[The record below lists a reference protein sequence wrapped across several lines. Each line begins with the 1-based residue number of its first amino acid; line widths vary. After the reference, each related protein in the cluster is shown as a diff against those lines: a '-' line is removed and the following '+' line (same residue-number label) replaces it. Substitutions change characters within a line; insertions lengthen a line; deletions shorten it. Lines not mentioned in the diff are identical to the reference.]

1 MNTKS
6 IIVLVG
12 AALIIS
18 ACVPMNR
25 LNSVEEIKNELATER
40 DALMKSNQKLV
51 VDTTEMGAE
60 LRKLNHMQSSLVEDT
75 LQLGKSLRRMK
86 DNYEKAVA
94 QNKELMDSKEKLA
107 RGSEAEARKLLAELQ
122 ASKADLQ
129 KQKDDL
135 VKLEDK
141 LWERKKSLELLQSEL
156 ENKDKM
162 LEEKNLKMSELEK
175 TLARKDSAVQ
185 ALKDKVA
192 AALYQ
197 FEKDGLTVNIRNGK
211 VYVSLDEQ
219 LLFKTGKFD
228 VDPKG
233 KAAIEKLAKV
243 LEQNPDINVMI
254 EGHTDNVPY
263 NGKGQLTDN
272 WDLSVKRAT
281 AIVRII
287 TSGSKVDGKRLT
299 ASGRGEYVPLDKAN
313 TPEARQKNRRT
324 EIILTPKLDELFEV
338 LESN

>member
-1 MNTKS
+1 MRIRNL
-6 IIVLVG
+6 LVI
-12 AALIIS
+12 ALAVGTMAS
-18 ACVPMNR
+18 CVPMNQF
-25 LNSVEEIKNELATER
+25 NAVEDKKAELSQER
-40 DALMKSNQKLV
+40 DNLTKANQKLV

-60 LRKLNHMQSSLVEDT
+60 LRRLNVMQKSLADDT
-75 LQLGKSLRRMK
+75 LQMGKSLRRMK
-86 DNYEKAVA
+86 ENYEKALE
-94 QNKELMDSKEKLA
+94 QNKELMQSKEKLA

-122 ASKADLQ
+122 AAQANLQ
-129 KQKDDL
+129 TREDDL
-135 VKLEDK
+135 RKLEDK
-141 LWERKKSLELLQSEL
+141 LWERKKSLELLQTEL
-156 ENKDKM
+156 ENKDKI
-162 LEEKNLKMSELEK
+162 LADKNLKMMELEK
-175 TLARKDSAVQ
+175 TLARKDSAVK

-233 KAAIEKLAKV
+233 KSAIEKLAKV
-243 LEQNPDINVMI
+243 LEQNPDINIMI
-254 EGHTDNVPY
+254 EGHTDNVPFT
-263 NGKGQLTDN
+263 GKGQLEDN

-287 TSGSKVDGKRLT
+287 TSSSKVDGKRLT

-313 TPEARQKNRRT
+313 TAEARQKNRRT
-324 EIILTPKLDELFEV
+324 EIILTPKLDELFEM